1 MLYIYI
7 LELIDNKYYIGKT
20 SNPDFRLETHFNI
33 GESVWTIK
41 YKPIKLIELITGCD
55 NFDED
60 KYTLKYMEKYGI
72 ENVRGGSFC
81 QINLSQENINTI
93 NKMLLNSTK
102 SINNNT
108 VKSKYDE
115 YLDKFDN
122 LQKTNNEII
131 KLENQYEYMIQLNSI
146 FNNIYNEWVNT
157 FKQLNDSISCF
168 NKNNISKQYI
178 MREFGRMNLPSA
190 KINLLF
196 ADKNENEMYDIYMNL
211 CFFFAN
217 KNHEQL
223 LKNVCHYE
231 KNNEV
236 FNIIGLIFLS
246 KISSVK
252 HWILDLKTKFA
263 ERIDDS
269 CINYD
274 VFEKLENFNLNIR
287 MNKILLFKL
296 QLEKE
301 LERIYKIHQVENF
314 NLYELEVNKKMEL
327 LTSRM
332 IELTI
337 QV

>member
-157 FKQLNDSISCF
+157 FKQLNESISCF

-223 LKNVCHYE
+223 LKNVCYYE

-252 HWILDLKTKFA
+252 CWILDLKTKFA
-263 ERIDDS
+263 ELIDDS